1 MSNIKN
7 LLGARKAFIPYITAA
22 DPDLAT
28 TLQSMKT
35 LANAGA
41 DIIELGIPFT
51 DPIADGPTIQKATE
65 RALENNFK
73 MQDMFD
79 LVKQFRAYHE
89 TPVLLMTYA
98 NPVFSMG
105 YAAFCKNAAQ
115 AGVDAVLVTDLPP
128 EEADEYLAAA
138 RANNIGTVFLCSP
151 TTTPDRLKLI
161 DQLAT
166 EFVYYIAHAG
176 VTGVRSE
183 LPADVA
189 ATLQKL
195 KSQLKNKLCVGFGVS
210 TPEQANAL
218 APHADGV
225 IVGSA
230 IVKLFEQHQGTELQ
244 SQLKSFAQKMSEAV
258 HA

>member
-1 MSNIKN
+1 MSKIRNA
-7 LLGARKAFIPYITAA
+7 LAGRKAFVPYITAA

-28 TLQSMKT
+28 TLAAMKT
-35 LANAGA
+35 LADAGA
-41 DIIELGIPFT
+41 DVIELGIPFT

-65 RALENNFK
+65 RALKNDFH
-73 MQDMFD
+73 MSDMFNV
-79 LVKQFRAYHE
+79 VKQFRASHT

-105 YAAFCKNAAQ
+105 YDAFCAGAA
-115 AGVDAVLVTDLPP
+115 ASGTDAVLITDLPP

-138 RANNIGTVFLCSP
+138 RTNNIGTVFLCSP
-151 TTTPDRLKLI
+151 TTTPERLKLI
-161 DQLAT
+161 DQAAT

-176 VTGVRSE
+176 VTGVRSD
-183 LPADVA
+183 LPPDVA

-210 TPEQANAL
+210 TPEQAKAL

-230 IVKLFEQHQGTELQ
+230 IVKLFEQYQGAELQ
-244 SQLKSFAQKMSEAV
+244 SKLQSFAQNMAEAV

>member
-1 MSNIKN
+1 MSKIKK
-7 LLGARKAFIPYITAA
+7 AFEQRKAFIPYITAV
-22 DPDLAT
+22 DPDLTT

-35 LANAGA
+35 LADSGV

-65 RALENNFK
+65 RALKNPFRME
-73 MQDMFD
+73 DMFD
-79 LVKQFRAYHE
+79 VVKQFRVSHQ

-105 YAAFCKNAAQ
+105 YDAFCRGAAQ
-115 AGVDAVLVTDLPP
+115 AGVDAGLITDLPP

-138 RANNIGTVFLCSP
+138 RAHDVGTVFLCSP
-151 TTTPDRLKLI
+151 TTSQDRLKLI
-161 DQLAT
+161 DQAAT

-176 VTGVRSE
+176 VTGVRAD

-189 ATLQKL
+189 DKLKQL
-195 KSQLKNKLCVGFGVS
+195 KSQLQNPLCVGFGVS
-210 TPEQANAL
+210 TPEQVKAL
-218 APHADGV
+218 AAHADGV

-230 IVKLFEQHQGTELQ
+230 VVKLFEEYQGTELQ
-244 SQLKSFAQKMSEAV
+244 AQLKSFTQKMAEAV

>member
-1 MSNIKN
+1 MSKIKQA
-7 LLGARKAFIPYITAA
+7 LAQRKAFVPYITAA

-28 TLQSMKT
+28 TLAAMKT
-35 LANAGA
+35 LADAGA

-65 RALENNFK
+65 RALKNDFR

-79 LVKQFRAYHE
+79 LVRQFRTLHA

-105 YAAFCKNAAQ
+105 YNAFCEGANA
-115 AGVDAVLVTDLPP
+115 AGVDAVLITDLPP
-128 EEADEYLAAA
+128 EEAGEYLAAA
-138 RANNIGTVFLCSP
+138 KANGIGTVFLCSP
-151 TTTPDRLKLI
+151 TTTPERLKLI
-161 DQLAT
+161 DQAAT

-183 LPADVA
+183 LPTDVA
-189 ATLQKL
+189 DKLQKL
-195 KSQLKNKLCVGFGVS
+195 KSQFQNKLCVGFGVS
-210 TPEQANAL
+210 TPEQASAL
-218 APHADGV
+218 TPHADGV

-230 IVKLFEQHQGTELQ
+230 IVKLFEQYQGAELQ
-244 SQLKSFAQKMSEAV
+244 SQLKSFVQKMAEAV

>member
-1 MSNIKN
+1 MSKIKTA
-7 LLGARKAFIPYITAA
+7 LAQRKAFVPYITAA
-22 DPDLAT
+22 DPDLSV
-28 TLQSMKT
+28 TLTAMKT
-35 LANAGA
+35 LADAGA

-51 DPIADGPTIQKATE
+51 DPIADGPTIQRATE
-65 RALENNFK
+65 RALKNDFR

-79 LVKQFRAYHE
+79 VVRQFRASHA

-105 YAAFCKNAAQ
+105 YDAFCKGASR
-115 AGVDAVLVTDLPP
+115 AGVDAVLITDLPP
-128 EEADEYLAAA
+128 EEANEYLAAA
-138 RANNIGTVFLCSP
+138 KANNIGTVFLCSP
-151 TTTPDRLKLI
+151 TTTSERLKLI
-161 DQLAT
+161 DQAAT

-183 LPADVA
+183 LPMDVA
-189 ATLQKL
+189 DKLQTL

-210 TPEQANAL
+210 TPRQAKSL

-230 IVKLFEQHQGTELQ
+230 IVKLFEQYQDAELQ
-244 SQLKSFAQKMSEAV
+244 SQLKSFAQNLAEAV